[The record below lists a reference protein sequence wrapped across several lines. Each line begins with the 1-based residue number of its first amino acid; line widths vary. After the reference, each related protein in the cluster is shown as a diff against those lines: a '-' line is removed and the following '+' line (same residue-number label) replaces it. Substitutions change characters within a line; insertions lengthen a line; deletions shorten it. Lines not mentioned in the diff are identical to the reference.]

1 MEALYRD
8 ISDEHAAIDD
18 EPEATH
24 ARVLIVD
31 DSPAIREMIRHVLA
45 KSHLEANIVEATN
58 GVDALRQVL
67 TGHFDC
73 VVCDILMPEL
83 DGMSFLKQLRARQN
97 RLEMPVIFLTV
108 RETLRDKVAGFR
120 AGASDFLVKPVEPDE
135 LIARVDTQVRL
146 SRAHQRARALT
157 DRLKVLVET
166 DPLTGVGN
174 RRQFMK
180 RLSAEYGRA
189 ERNGHRFAVLIA
201 DLDHFKRVN
210 DTRGHQV
217 GDVVLTQVAKTLVD
231 CARRYDSVCR
241 LGGEEFAILLPECER
256 EGAMT
261 VAERVRS
268 SLEAAVVPDGMDLVT
283 VSIGVATGPFGDGDH
298 AEAVLKRAD
307 DRLYEAKNA
316 GRNRVVGPPIG

>member
-1 MEALYRD
+1 MEAVYRD
-8 ISDEHAAIDD
+8 LSDEQAALDD
-18 EPEATH
+18 EPEATN

-31 DSPAIREMIRHVLA
+31 DSPAIREVVRGVLE
-45 KSHLEANIVEATN
+45 KSAMHCIVTEATN
-58 GVDALRQVL
+58 GVDALRQALSVP
-67 TGHFDC
+67 FDC
-73 VVCDILMPEL
+73 VLCDILMPEL
-83 DGMSFLKQLRARQN
+83 DGMSFLKQLRAKTN
-97 RLEMPVIFLTV
+97 RLELPVVFLTV
-108 RETLRDKVAGFR
+108 RESVRDKVAGFR

-135 LIARVDTQVRL
+135 LIARVETQVRL
-146 SRAHQRARALT
+146 SRVHKKARSLT

-180 RLSAEYGRA
+180 RLSSEFGRA

-201 DLDHFKRVN
+201 DIDHFKRVN

-217 GDVVLTQVAKTLVD
+217 GDAVLASVAKTMSD
-231 CARRYDSVCR
+231 CARRYDSVAR
-241 LGGEEFAILLPECER
+241 LGGEEFAILLPECETD
-256 EGAMT
+256 GAIT

-268 SLEAAVVPDGMDLVT
+268 SIERASAPDGMDLIT
-283 VSIGVATGPFGDGDH
+283 VSVGVATGPSGDVDH

-316 GRNRVVGPPIG
+316 GRNQVRGPHAA